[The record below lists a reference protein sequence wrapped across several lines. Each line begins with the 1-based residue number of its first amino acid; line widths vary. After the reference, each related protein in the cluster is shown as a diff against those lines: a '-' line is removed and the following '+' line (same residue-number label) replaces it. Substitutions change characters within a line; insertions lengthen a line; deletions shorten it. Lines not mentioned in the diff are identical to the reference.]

1 HLFQRHQF
9 RNLDHETRQAE
20 AERLDDRAGR
30 VGSGEWG
37 MGSREWVKQLTHR
50 LTPHSLFPT
59 PHSPP
64 SLRTLFICAYEGLT
78 IQTMIAV
85 NERSHQSSVGYRD
98 DRAVLE
104 REIFVRPRL

>member
-1 HLFQRHQF
+1 
-9 RNLDHETRQAE
+9 
-20 AERLDDRAGR
+20 
-30 VGSGEWG
+30 GEWG

-85 NERSHQSSVGYRD
+85 NERSHQSSFGYRD
-98 DRAVLE
+98 LFAFHQQKERRVGVVLV
-104 REIFVRPRL
+104 IATPPRLGHPAPPDN